1 MTELLRAF
9 SLAELQKRKSAKWRG
24 FAADV
29 LPLPVAE
36 MDFPLAEPIRAAL
49 VDLIDRSDTGYLN
62 SIPELAE
69 SFAIFSMKRWGWSVL
84 PEHLKIA
91 TDVGVAV
98 VETLRT
104 LIKDGDRVLIN
115 SPVYQNIY
123 NWLIE
128 VRATTVDVPL
138 KKGDALSAMFYA
150 LDFVQ
155 IEKEY
160 AQGVKVHLL
169 CSPHNP
175 VGIVF
180 SKNDLSTLADLAK
193 KYDVIII
200 SDEIHGPLTHAE
212 NAYTPFLAASETARE
227 VGISITSASKGWNLA
242 GLKCAFM
249 VTQSPEI
256 KVRLDQMPL
265 AVHYRASLFGAVA
278 SAAAFKGG
286 IGWLDQLLA
295 TLDENRKLVK
305 NLIDAQ
311 IPAIK
316 YRIPNFGYLAWLD
329 LTELNL
335 GEDPCAT
342 LLIKGKVALN
352 PGLSY
357 GFQSGQFARL
367 NFGTS
372 PEIITE
378 AFHRIL
384 KSI

>member
-1 MTELLRAF
+1 MTEMLRAF
-9 SLAELQKRKSAKWRG
+9 SLAELKKRKSEKWRG
-24 FAADV
+24 FASDV

-49 VDLIDRSDTGYLN
+49 LDLINRSDTGYLG

-69 SFAIFSMKRWGWSVL
+69 NFATFSMKRWGWSVV
-84 PEHLKIA
+84 PENLKIA

-98 VETLRT
+98 VEILRT

-115 SPVYQNIY
+115 SPVYENIY
-123 NWLIE
+123 NWLNE
-128 VRATTVDVPL
+128 VRAMTVDAPL
-138 KKGDALSAMFYA
+138 KKGAAVSEMLYA
-150 LDFVQ
+150 LDFAG

-160 AQGVKVHLL
+160 AQGIKVHIL

-180 SKNDLSTLADLAK
+180 TKNELNTLADLAK
-193 KYDVIII
+193 KYGVIII
-200 SDEIHGPLTHAE
+200 SDEIHGPLTFAE
-212 NAYTPFLAASETARE
+212 SAYTPFLATSETARE
-227 VGISITSASKGWNLA
+227 VGISVTSASKAWNLA

-249 VTQSPEI
+249 VAQSPEI
-256 KVRLDQMPL
+256 KARIDQMPM
-265 AVHYRASLFGAVA
+265 AVHYRASLFGAVT
-278 SAAAFKGG
+278 SAAAFKDGTA
-286 IGWLDQLLA
+286 WLDQLLA

-305 NLIDAQ
+305 KLIDSQ

-316 YRIPNFGYLAWLD
+316 YRIPNFGFLSWLD
-329 LTELNL
+329 LTDLNL

-342 LLIKGKVALN
+342 LLTRGKVALR
-352 PGLSY
+352 PGLIY
-357 GFQSGQFARL
+357 GSQSGQFVRL
-367 NFGTS
+367 NYGTS

-378 AFHRIL
+378 AFQRIL

>member
-9 SLAELQKRKSAKWRG
+9 SLDELQKRKSEKWRG
-24 FAADV
+24 FASDV

-49 VDLIDRSDTGYLN
+49 VDLIDRSDTGYLG

-69 SFAIFSMKRWGWSVL
+69 NFATFSMKRWGWSVV
-84 PEHLKIA
+84 PENLKIA

-98 VETLRT
+98 VEILRT

-115 SPVYQNIY
+115 SPVYENIY
-123 NWLIE
+123 NWLNE
-128 VRATTVDVPL
+128 VRATTVDAPL
-138 KKGDALSAMFYA
+138 KKGAAVSEMLYA
-150 LDFVQ
+150 LDFEG

-160 AQGVKVHLL
+160 AQGIKVHFL

-180 SKNDLSTLADLAK
+180 TKNELSTLADLAK
-193 KYDVIII
+193 KYGVIII
-200 SDEIHGPLTHAE
+200 SDEIHGPLTFAE
-212 NAYTPFLAASETARE
+212 SAYTPFLAASETARE
-227 VGISITSASKGWNLA
+227 VGISVTSASKAWNLA

-249 VTQSPEI
+249 VAQSPEI
-256 KVRLDQMPL
+256 KARIDQMPM

-278 SAAAFKGG
+278 SAAAFKDGTA
-286 IGWLDQLLA
+286 WLDQLLA

-305 NLIDAQ
+305 KLIDSQ

-329 LTELNL
+329 LTDLNL

-342 LLIKGKVALN
+342 LLTRGKVAVR
-352 PGLSY
+352 PGLIY
-357 GFQSGQFARL
+357 GSQSDQFVRL
-367 NFGTS
+367 NYGTS